1 MKPPFIGVIA
11 QAWSHTA
18 YQVQAAKL
26 GIGIKISDKK
36 MLGPDLIEYATECD
50 LLYVD
55 PAIISTPAIKS
66 AEKSGIS
73 ILPSSKTLEE
83 LAKIDLN
90 PSEGEQLSLLV
101 GRSAHAQAASWP
113 ITLLTNQLSITPS
126 PGISDEIAQEI
137 QVAALKLAAEV
148 GLIGGIE
155 LIVAAEDYKKLI
167 RINWISPEA
176 NFWNQIGTVTSFYE
190 QSLRAVL
197 DLPLGSTK
205 LLSKCVVTGVL
216 ETDLNSDDYR
226 PYLHLMARN
235 PNLKF
240 DQSIKQVGVV
250 GEDPEHLLTEIIHA
264 QQYYSG
270 KIVE

>member
-11 QAWSHTA
+11 QAESHSA

-26 GIGIKISDKK
+26 GIGIRISDKK
-36 MLGPDLIEYATECD
+36 MLGPDLIEFAKECN

-55 PAIISTPAIKS
+55 PAIISTSAIKI
-66 AEKSGIS
+66 AEKAGIL

-83 LAKIDLN
+83 LAKIELN
-90 PSEGEQLSLLV
+90 PSEGEQLSVLV

-126 PGISDEIAQEI
+126 PGLSDEVAQEI
-137 QVAALKLAAEV
+137 QVAVLKLAAEV
-148 GLIGGIE
+148 RLIGGIE
-155 LIVAAEDYKKLI
+155 LIVDASDYKKLI
-167 RINWISPEA
+167 KINWILPEA

-197 DLPLGSTK
+197 DLPLGSTR
-205 LLSKCVVTGVL
+205 LLSKYVVTGVL
-216 ETDLNSDDYR
+216 ETDQNSDDYR

-250 GEDPEHLLTEIIHA
+250 GENLEELLTEIIHA
-264 QQYYSG
+264 QHYYSG
-270 KIVE
+270 KIIE